1 MHKKKILVVISGKL
15 FFFKKENALKL
26 KDSFKNFDLQFCLF
40 PWQDQSKSMID
51 KFLRVY
57 QPIHFK
63 EIRAH
68 NFEKDLK
75 KIKFPDLA
83 GNPIGLSLIHI

>member
-40 PWQDQSKSMID
+40 PWQDQSKSVMD
-51 KFLRVY
+51 KFWRVY
-57 QPIHFK
+57 QPIHLKELKFHSFENDLISSAIFK
-63 EIRAH
+63 
-68 NFEKDLK
+68 
-75 KIKFPDLA
+75 PCS
-83 GNPIGLSLIHI
+83 P